1 MPRTYPV
8 GQAARE
14 VLRGLPQ
21 TKKYSPFGL
30 PSMLQQKSRG
40 HRTAMAQ
47 ASRDENSTYSK
58 ESGVGRSKGCR
69 EMAATQSIWRKP
81 GGRRSSFYS
90 RCCRSFVPD
99 DLTAFMTYHATVP
112 STMLAVLAMRRAFAD
127 RHELV
132 LSADLG
138 ISNGA
143 VVDPTEQELENYD
156 VARVDPTEQEL
167 GNCNAAR
174 VDPTEHKLGNC
185 NAARVDPIEHELGNY
200 DVSRVD
206 PTEHELRNYDV
217 SRVDPTEH
225 ELGNCDVARVDP
237 IEQELGNYNVSRVDP
252 TE

>member
-81 GGRRSSFYS
+81 GGRRSLAVRPLAPPVYPAGYL
-90 RCCRSFVPD
+90 RRVGHVGEPAVRGCD
-99 DLTAFMTYHATVP
+99 DL
-112 STMLAVLAMRRAFAD
+112 
-127 RHELV
+127 
-132 LSADLG
+132 
-138 ISNGA
+138 
-143 VVDPTEQELENYD
+143 
-156 VARVDPTEQEL
+156 
-167 GNCNAAR
+167 AAR
-174 VDPTEHKLGNC
+174 SAIVISFPPPTPGKTFSRRLM
-185 NAARVDPIEHELGNY
+185 RVSKMG
-200 DVSRVD
+200 S
-206 PTEHELRNYDV
+206 
-217 SRVDPTEH
+217 
-225 ELGNCDVARVDP
+225 CA
-237 IEQELGNYNVSRVDP
+237 
-252 TE
+252 